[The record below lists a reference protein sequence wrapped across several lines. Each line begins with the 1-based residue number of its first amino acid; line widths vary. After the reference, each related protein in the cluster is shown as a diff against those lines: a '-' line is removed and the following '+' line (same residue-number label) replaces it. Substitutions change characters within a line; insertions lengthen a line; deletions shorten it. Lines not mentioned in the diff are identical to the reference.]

1 MSFWHCYPNKFPQK
15 LFMAYICRV
24 NRKIRTFASHLIR
37 DYFIILMIQTRLKGM
52 GVALITPFK
61 EDESVDYDALM
72 RLVDYQLQN
81 NTDFLCVLGTTAETP
96 TLTEEE
102 KKKIKKMVIERVN
115 GRIPILLGV
124 GGNNTRAIVETL
136 KNDDFTGV
144 DAILSV
150 VPYYNKPSQEGIYQH
165 YKAISEATDLPIV
178 LYNVPGRTGVNMK
191 AETTLRIARDFKNV
205 IAVKEASGDITQMDD
220 IIKNKPANF
229 DVISGDDGITF
240 PLITLGAVGIIS
252 VIGNAF
258 PREFSRMVRLALQG
272 DYANAL
278 TIHHKFAELFKLL
291 FVDGNPA
298 GVKAMLNVMGMIENK
313 LRLPLV
319 PTRIT
324 TFEAMRKILDELN
337 IKC

>member
-1 MSFWHCYPNKFPQK
+1 
-15 LFMAYICRV
+15 
-24 NRKIRTFASHLIR
+24 
-37 DYFIILMIQTRLKGM
+37 M

-61 EDESVDYDALM
+61 EDESVDYEALGK
-72 RLVDYQLQN
+72 LVDYQLQN
-81 NTDFLCVLGTTAETP
+81 GTDYLVVLGTTAETP

-102 KKKIKKMVIERVN
+102 KKSIIDLVVTKVRS
-115 GRIPILLGV
+115 RIPIVLGV
-124 GGNNTRAIVETL
+124 GGNCTRAIVEKL
-136 KNDDFTGV
+136 KHDNFDGI

-165 YKAISEATDLPIV
+165 YKAIAEATTLPIV
-178 LYNVPGRTGVNMK
+178 LYNVPGRTGVNMT
-191 AETTLRIARDFKNV
+191 AETTLRIAREFKNV
-205 IAVKEASGDITQMDD
+205 VAVKEASGNITQMDD

-229 DVISGDDGITF
+229 SVISGDDGITF
-240 PLITLGAVGIIS
+240 PLITLGAVGVIS

-258 PREFSRMVRLALQG
+258 PREFSRMVRLALAG
-272 DYANAL
+272 DYDSAR
-278 TIHHKFAELFKLL
+278 TIHHSFTELFNLL

-298 GVKAMLNVMGMIENK
+298 GAKSMLNAMGLIENK

-324 TFEAMRKILDELN
+324 TFEKIRNVLNQLN